1 MNDTTTTPPK
11 KRILLIDDE
20 PFLTSL
26 LRMNLEDTGRYEVQ
40 EQNDSLL
47 ALDTIQAFIPDLIV
61 LDVMMPD
68 LDGADIIYRL
78 KNDARLKHIAVVFH
92 TATVREAEL
101 QASGGLISGFPFL
114 AKPASTQQV
123 IEFIEKHLPR

>member
-1 MNDTTTTPPK
+1 MSDSPESQK
-11 KRILLIDDE
+11 KKILLIDDE

-26 LRMNLEDTGRYEVQ
+26 MAMNLEDSGRYEVR
-40 EQNDSLL
+40 EQNDSLK
-47 ALDTIQAFIPDLIV
+47 ALDTIQDFVPDLVV

-101 QASGGLISGFPFL
+101 QAHGAIISGFPFL
-114 AKPASTQQV
+114 PKPATTEQM

>member
-1 MNDTTTTPPK
+1 MSDSPDSAK
-11 KRILLIDDE
+11 KKILLIDDE
-20 PFLTSL
+20 PFITSL
-26 LRMNLEDTGRYEVQ
+26 MAMNLEDSGRYEVR
-40 EQNDSLL
+40 EQNNSLK
-47 ALDTIQAFIPDLIV
+47 ALETIMDFVPDLVV

-101 QASGGLISGFPFL
+101 NAHGDIISGFPFL
-114 AKPASTQQV
+114 AKPATTDQM
-123 IEFIEKHLPR
+123 IAFIEKHLPK

>member
-1 MNDTTTTPPK
+1 MSDSPDSVK
-11 KRILLIDDE
+11 KKILLIDDE
-20 PFLTSL
+20 PFITSL
-26 LRMNLEDTGRYEVQ
+26 MAMNLEDSGRYEVR
-40 EQNDSLL
+40 EQNDSLK
-47 ALDTIQAFIPDLIV
+47 ALETIMDFVPDLVV

-101 QASGGLISGFPFL
+101 NANGGIISGFPFL
-114 AKPASTQQV
+114 AKPATTDQM
-123 IEFIEKHLPR
+123 IAFIEKHLPK

>member
-1 MNDTTTTPPK
+1 MSDTPDAAK
-11 KRILLIDDE
+11 KKILLIDDE
-20 PFLTSL
+20 PFITNLMAL
-26 LRMNLEDTGRYEVQ
+26 NLEDTGRFEVR
-40 EQNDSLL
+40 EQNDSLQ
-47 ALDTIQAFIPDLIV
+47 ALDTIMDFVPDLIV

-101 QASGGLISGFPFL
+101 SAHGGIISGFPFL
-114 AKPASTQQV
+114 PKPATTEQM
-123 IEFIEKHLPR
+123 IAFIEKHLPK

>member
-1 MNDTTTTPPK
+1 MSDAPDSVK
-11 KRILLIDDE
+11 KKILLIDDE
-20 PFLTSL
+20 PFITSL
-26 LRMNLEDTGRYEVQ
+26 MAMNLEDTGRYEVR
-40 EQNDSLL
+40 EQNDSLK
-47 ALDTIQAFIPDLIV
+47 ALDTIMDFVPDLVV

-101 QASGGLISGFPFL
+101 HAHGGIISGFPFL
-114 AKPASTQQV
+114 AKPATTDQM
-123 IEFIEKHLPR
+123 IEFIEKHLPK